1 MPISKGERHYQL
13 HWHRLR
19 FICKIENS
27 GLLMSSTSRFSML
40 FRCSINEKII
50 VELNP
55 SKCVF
60 DVFR

>member
-40 FRCSINEKII
+40 FRCSINEKIL
-50 VELNP
+50 V
-55 SKCVF
+55 
-60 DVFR
+60 